1 MSSMRQAL
9 KQCLNERFTK
19 DRKYHIT
26 DVFFCLFFEEKW
38 NSGNIAKKSPLSL
51 VVLSSLDR
59 NEQLFNNLSR
69 GDGPSLTAF

>member
-1 MSSMRQAL
+1 L
-9 KQCLNERFTK
+9 
-19 DRKYHIT
+19 
-26 DVFFCLFFEEKW
+26 
-38 NSGNIAKKSPLSL
+38 KKSGTQGTLPKKSSLSL